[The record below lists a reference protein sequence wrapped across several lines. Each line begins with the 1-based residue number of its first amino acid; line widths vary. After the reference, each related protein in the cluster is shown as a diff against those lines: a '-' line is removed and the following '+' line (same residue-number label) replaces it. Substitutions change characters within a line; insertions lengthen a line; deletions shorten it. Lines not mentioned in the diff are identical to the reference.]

1 MSIRIDEEN
10 LINFNTQN
18 RVEKQE
24 KQEKARESVSAK
36 DTFLEKSRQDPVTQK
51 REQAREQ
58 AFKLVSEAWKKDE
71 QKTDSLSKLGNDK
84 ETLARRKEELMAR
97 IKDNSDK
104 REQLKAEYGVSEDSD
119 EQKDLELLEKFQ
131 DYSNGSRI
139 DNFSK
144 EEIDRLKDISEKPKT
159 EYQQRMLELNENI
172 GQSRLEQERVEM
184 ELEKS
189 SDEYIRRK
197 IENLK
202 TDPMRDANEAVEKI
216 KEKERHEIIGI
227 IREEGVRHLDESEDK
242 KEDAAVKKPE
252 NEKGSEK
259 FYEEV
264 QKQLTKILKENAML
278 DEDLKGIKINTTFEG

>member
-84 ETLARRKEELMAR
+84 ETLAGRKEELMAR